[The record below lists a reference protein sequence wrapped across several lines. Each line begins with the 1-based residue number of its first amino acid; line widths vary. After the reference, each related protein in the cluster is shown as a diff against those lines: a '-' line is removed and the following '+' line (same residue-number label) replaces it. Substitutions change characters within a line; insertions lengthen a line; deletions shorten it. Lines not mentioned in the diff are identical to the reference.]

1 MEAGF
6 RKLGL
11 KPLSRGG
18 DTPGSL
24 RYRITLQNVRKYEAV
39 IFREFDEPE
48 LPNDTTVTERKLIS
62 IANAHSAILDEMKGN
77 PYFIVVRIEEAPKD
91 SSERQY

>member
-1 MEAGF
+1 M
-6 RKLGL
+6 
-11 KPLSRGG
+11 
-18 DTPGSL
+18 

-62 IANAHSAILDEMKGN
+62 IANAHSAILEEMKGN
-77 PYFIVVRIEEAPKD
+77 PYFDVVRIEEAPKD
-91 SSERQY
+91 SPERKY